1 MFLRWQAGEARAFS
15 CAPPLGAP
23 RLQGAGRSPREAL
36 SVAGSQRARGA
47 GLRGLMA
54 QQESENDVSLIDKVA
69 SKGIWQGGELPEEA
83 QEALQRVG
91 WVEGKD
97 DPAADAL
104 PAFTREDIPFIVQ
117 QAVADETFAD
127 ERSKDMFQDEM
138 REKLLKQLLEG
149 EVQSEFGVGLQ
160 DLLNPIKVVSLEKKI
175 LAAKAKLA
183 EEKDAARIAEVEQEL
198 NGLQKELTRERRGVM
213 MDGLKVVFRGQ
224 AVFSI
229 VAGGLLAFDKV
240 PLTCFP
246 SSMLTCPLLR

>member
-1 MFLRWQAGEARAFS
+1 
-15 CAPPLGAP
+15 
-23 RLQGAGRSPREAL
+23 
-36 SVAGSQRARGA
+36 
-47 GLRGLMA
+47 MA
-54 QQESENDVSLIDKVA
+54 SRNV
-69 SKGIWQGGELPEEA
+69 
-83 QEALQRVG
+83 
-91 WVEGKD
+91 
-97 DPAADAL
+97 
-104 PAFTREDIPFIVQ
+104 
-117 QAVADETFAD
+117 
-127 ERSKDMFQDEM
+127 
-138 REKLLKQLLEG
+138 
-149 EVQSEFGVGLQ
+149 
-160 DLLNPIKVVSLEKKI
+160 IKVVSLEKKI

>member
-1 MFLRWQAGEARAFS
+1 MAPPCQPKMPSPEEIAVALDLVVQLGPMVRLQRGEA
-15 CAPPLGAP
+15 PLQA
-23 RLQGAGRSPREAL
+23 QDAL
-36 SVAGSQRARGA
+36 
-47 GLRGLMA
+47 L
-54 QQESENDVSLIDKVA
+54 
-69 SKGIWQGGELPEEA
+69 GELPEEA

-175 LAAKAKLA
+175 LAAKAKLYL
-183 EEKDAARIAEVEQEL
+183 KDDNGDVEVPF
-198 NGLQKELTRERRGVM
+198 
-213 MDGLKVVFRGQ
+213 KVQG
-224 AVFSI
+224 A
-229 VAGGLLAFDKV
+229 
-240 PLTCFP
+240 
-246 SSMLTCPLLR
+246 